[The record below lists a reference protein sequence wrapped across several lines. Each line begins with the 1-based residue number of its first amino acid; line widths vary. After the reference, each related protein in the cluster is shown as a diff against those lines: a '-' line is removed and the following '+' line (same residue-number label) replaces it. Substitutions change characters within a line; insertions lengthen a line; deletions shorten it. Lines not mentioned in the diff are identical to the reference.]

1 MKPWK
6 HERTHS
12 TDARMAQIIPAQHG
26 KTIPHVR
33 TEIRVP
39 AYIKNPFQ
47 EKYDTDTF
55 PNQRQFAKDI
65 ARVFQDKTA
74 IHVLA
79 VAPTQSGKTGT
90 MLAIQREFAEQ
101 KAIRVKKTH
110 MFIFTGLSSLE
121 WLEQTKNRFPEFMT
135 PHIFHRN
142 QWKKAVTK
150 IHGLTNVLIII
161 DECHIAAKT
170 QQTLHKFAQHIWNH
184 DISKMYTQNIKLIQF
199 TATPQRLEQEY
210 IQKWGTAH
218 HTLYMDVPK
227 QYISVQKLLQQHR
240 VKHAKDLCGVVDKQ
254 TMNVLPHVHEHIQEI
269 ADIVA
274 TMKPAYHII
283 RTPRAQLHQVVIH
296 NFKTHMPHYN
306 CISTM
311 GWDNHKFDHTLN
323 TQPNTHTFIF
333 IKDKL
338 RVAKTIQHKFIGILY
353 EKITHNNSHATIAQ
367 GLLGRNTGYHTNHNS
382 IVFTDTTKI

>member
-1 MKPWK
+1 
-6 HERTHS
+6 
-12 TDARMAQIIPAQHG
+12 MAQIIPAQHG
-26 KTIPHVR
+26 KTIPHER
-33 TEIRVP
+33 TELRVP

-47 EKYDTDTF
+47 DKYDTDTF

-65 ARVFQDKTA
+65 ARVFHDKTA

-161 DECHIAAKT
+161 DECHIAANT

-184 DISKMYTQNIKLIQF
+184 DIHNMYTKNIKLIQF
-199 TATPQRLEQEY
+199 TATPQQLEQQY
-210 IQKWGTAH
+210 IQQWGNAH
-218 HTLYMDVPK
+218 HTLYMDVPT
-227 QYISVQKLLQQHR
+227 QYISVQKLIQQHR

-254 TMNVLPHVHEHIQEI
+254 TMNVLPHVYANIQEI
-269 ADIVA
+269 ADIVH

-283 RTPRAQLHQVVIH
+283 RTPRAQLHLVVVQ
-296 NFKTHMPHYN
+296 NFKTQMPTTYK

-323 TQPNTHTFIF
+323 TKPTTHTFLF

-338 RVAKTIQHKFIGILY
+338 RVAKTIQHKYIGILY
-353 EKITHNNSHATIAQ
+353 EKNSARNSQATVTQ

-382 IVFTDTTKI
+382 IVYTDTKMI

>member
-1 MKPWK
+1 
-6 HERTHS
+6 
-12 TDARMAQIIPAQHG
+12 MAQVIPAQHG

-65 ARVFQDKTA
+65 ARVFHDKTA
-74 IHVLA
+74 LHVLA

-184 DISKMYTQNIKLIQF
+184 DTLNMYTKNIKLIQF
-199 TATPQRLEQEY
+199 TATPQLLEQLSLWNKNIYKNGE
-210 IQKWGTAH
+210 Q
-218 HTLYMDVPK
+218 
-227 QYISVQKLLQQHR
+227 R
-240 VKHAKDLCGVVDKQ
+240 
-254 TMNVLPHVHEHIQEI
+254 
-269 ADIVA
+269 
-274 TMKPAYHII
+274 
-283 RTPRAQLHQVVIH
+283 
-296 NFKTHMPHYN
+296 
-306 CISTM
+306 
-311 GWDNHKFDHTLN
+311 
-323 TQPNTHTFIF
+323 
-333 IKDKL
+333 
-338 RVAKTIQHKFIGILY
+338 
-353 EKITHNNSHATIAQ
+353 ITHYIWTCQNTTFPYRNYYNNTESSTRKTCVE
-367 GLLGRNTGYHTNHNS
+367 LLTSRP
-382 IVFTDTTKI
+382 